1 MLYHSKKQYCFASF
15 RCSRASICNH
25 QRSNSLRETIKLNI
39 IADKDWLEAIW
50 IKEVTAIN
58 DVEKEVEVDDELTK
72 ETVQEESVT
81 TEQIHCES
89 FSGHKEHIVMLE
101 AKAKEFNTSLDEY
114 TELIQLCKD
123 SFVYPTED
131 ELAKEE
137 LQNKIQEAN
146 QYLIQTDWVNNYK
159 TRHDLGLELIPE
171 ESSKWE
177 VINKREEYIVFLKA
191 IEGGK

>member
-1 MLYHSKKQYCFASF
+1 M
-15 RCSRASICNH
+15 
-25 QRSNSLRETIKLNI
+25 ETIKLNI
-39 IADKDWLEAIW
+39 TIDKDWLEATW
-50 IKEVTAIN
+50 TKEVTTIN
-58 DVEKEVEVDDELTK
+58 EVEKEVEVDGELTK
-72 ETVQEESVT
+72 EIVKEESVT

-101 AKAKEFNTSLDEY
+101 AKALDVGTSLDEF
-114 TELIQLCKD
+114 EGLIKQCKD

-177 VINKREEYIVFLKA
+177 VINKREEYITFLKG
-191 IEGGK
+191 I